1 MKEMITECNQLKS
14 SIIYIVDR
22 WCSSTFAYT
31 IGDQIE
37 GDESSIKTL
46 HPDLFKWPFDLMK
59 PTLQL
64 VLLVDDTV
72 RRNRVIGRA
81 QATGC
86 SIENAANQWDN
97 KVNKDPLLGRRILEI
112 IKLIDIQKQFVDG
125 NTSPD
130 DVYHQSMHSICHH
143 LNTVPK
149 STVVFFGTH
158 CSGKKTIGEKLS
170 KLLDWEFQ
178 GELGD
183 LLRDSRSLKP
193 GGHEIGDGTSQN
205 NSKVW
210 DSLIFEAETERDKIS
225 SSFSRV
231 VETWH
236 IGNLLWALFRLDNT
250 EEGCTQNESIEIV
263 RQDLINKYKGAIQNE
278 VNAGRL
284 IYFLFLDINIDTM
297 KKRRKFRKDD
307 LPFKNEDQD
316 CRSLHQ
322 ALSVRGR
329 DIFPVITSD
338 MTNIEFQ
345 VFDNNADNEEDV
357 VVKNIFDW
365 LLQKRISKI
374 RHY

>member
-1 MKEMITECNQLKS
+1 MKEMIIECIQMKR

-37 GDESSIKTL
+37 GDESSIQAL
-46 HPDLFKWPFDLMK
+46 NSDIFKWPADLIK

-81 QATGC
+81 DSTGC

-97 KVNKDPLLGRRILEI
+97 KINKDPLLGRRILEVL
-112 IKLIDIQKQFVDG
+112 KLIDVQKQYIDG
-125 NTSPD
+125 NASPD

-143 LNTVPK
+143 LNTIP
-149 STVVFFGTH
+149 STVVFFGAH

-170 KLLDWEFQ
+170 KLLEWEFQ

-183 LLRDSRSLKP
+183 ILRDSKSLIA
-193 GGHEIGDGTSQN
+193 GGHENGDGTSQN
-205 NSKVW
+205 NRKVW
-210 DSLIFEAETERDKIS
+210 DTRIFEAEIERDKTS
-225 SSFSRV
+225 SSISRV

-236 IGNLLWALFRLDNT
+236 IGNLLWALFRLDNS
-250 EEGCTQNESIEIV
+250 EGDIQNESIEIG
-263 RQDLINKYKGAIQNE
+263 REDLISKYKAAIQAE
-278 VNAGRL
+278 VDTGRL

-297 KKRRKFRKDD
+297 KDRRKFRKDD

-322 ALSVRGR
+322 ALSDRGR
-329 DIFPVITSD
+329 ELFPILTAD
-338 MTNIEFQ
+338 MDNIEFQ
-345 VFDNNADNEEDV
+345 AFDNNVDNEEDV
-357 VVKNIFDW
+357 IAKNIFDW
-365 LLQKRISKI
+365 LLQKRISQI
-374 RHY
+374 L